1 MHTHQRPSMPGQ
13 FRAKFVAE
21 TPRTNPTKQGLLSGG
36 TMELAPG
43 FRVDIKYMT
52 MGQYYMHTRVSTD
65 TYTHI
70 HIHTHT
76 YTHIYTHTRTH
87 THAPFF
93 TSFLTRFTRYH
104 LIYLH
109 RTYGYTCKC
118 VIRHPHD
125 RDHMG
130 KAKCTQGHRIT
141 HIHNYLRCV
150 HTLNTRYKP
159 RYIKHQHINDH

>member
-1 MHTHQRPSMPGQ
+1 MPGQ

-70 HIHTHT
+70 HIHTHIH
-76 YTHIYTHTRTH
+76 THIHAHAHTH
-87 THAPFF
+87 THHSSLRSLHALLAI
-93 TSFLTRFTRYH
+93 TSF
-104 LIYLH
+104 
-109 RTYGYTCKC
+109 TCI
-118 VIRHPHD
+118 VHID
-125 RDHMG
+125 
-130 KAKCTQGHRIT
+130 T
-141 HIHNYLRCV
+141 HVNV
-150 HTLNTRYKP
+150 
-159 RYIKHQHINDH
+159 

>member
-13 FRAKFVAE
+13 LRAKFVAE

-76 YTHIYTHTRTH
+76 YTHIYTHTHTH
-87 THAPFF
+87 TRMELIAKRTEHTRMELIAKTVQLPIMPDIIGHHNDPGPAQHAFQNNS
-93 TSFLTRFTRYH
+93 TSTRSAA
-104 LIYLH
+104 
-109 RTYGYTCKC
+109 
-118 VIRHPHD
+118 D
-125 RDHMG
+125 RELQFKYDH
-130 KAKCTQGHRIT
+130 GHSRG
-141 HIHNYLRCV
+141 V
-150 HTLNTRYKP
+150 P
-159 RYIKHQHINDH
+159 SPPP